1 VSARPAPS
9 DAPEL
14 RALAA
19 SARVVAEEP
28 GLLVIDKPAGIA
40 TIPERDLGAPS
51 LVRALEAARD
61 ERLFIVH
68 RLDKE
73 VSGLVVFAR
82 DAATHRALSM
92 AFEHREVEKTYLAV
106 LHGTL
111 PWSEHLVD
119 APIAAFGSGRMG
131 VRTRDGKPSQ
141 TRFSVRRRDPATTLV
156 EANPTTGRRHQ
167 IRVHAYH
174 LGHPIVG
181 DLRYGDRA
189 VQSRYERLFLHAWR
203 LTVPIG
209 DERRTFEASVPEGF
223 GGAPAVAR

>member
-1 VSARPAPS
+1 VSADPTTH
-9 DAPEL
+9 DASTPL
-14 RALAA
+14 GLAT

-28 GLLVIDKPAGIA
+28 GFLVIDKPAGIA

-51 LVRALEAARD
+51 VVRALEAALG
-61 ERLFIVH
+61 ERLFVVH

-73 VSGLVVFAR
+73 VSGLIVFAR

-106 LHGTL
+106 LHGAL
-111 PWSEHLVD
+111 PWDERLVD

-131 VRTRDGKPSQ
+131 VRARDGKPSQ
-141 TRFSVRRRDPATTLV
+141 TRFRVRRKDPATTLV
-156 EANPTTGRRHQ
+156 EADPTTGRRHQ

-181 DLRYGDRA
+181 DLRYGDRT

-203 LTVPIG
+203 LTLPVEG
-209 DERRTFEASVPEGF
+209 ERRTFESDVPGVF
-223 GGAPAVAR
+223 GAAPTVAR